1 MIKEKKKICKTTRIE
16 TDDLKSTVR
25 LKLLVSYETFQ
36 KSTEWCLQ
44 DV

>member
-1 MIKEKKKICKTTRIE
+1 MIKEKKICKTTRIE
-16 TDDLKSTVR
+16 TVYLKSTVR
-25 LKLLVSYETFQ
+25 LKLLVSYEACQ